1 MANGFEAST
10 LSNLA
15 SYIDATLSPTASV
28 RRNAEAF
35 LQSNEKGPGFSLLL
49 VELVSNSSFQF
60 FTRQAAAVY
69 LKNYVKRCWEDVD
82 ETEREKLKRTL
93 TDNILY
99 LPVQLRKLLTET
111 VSVIADSDFP
121 SNWEYLLPELC
132 SKLEQTVNS
141 FSQDHSSWSTCEGIL
156 EVVDALVECYRHL
169 FRSDE
174 LLLELKYVLGQIQE
188 PLLKTFRLVSEN
200 YLTPEFVKEDSNS
213 THTLLEIVYRCCRI
227 FYSLCYQDLP
237 EYFEDHMEEWAGGF
251 LKILNISLSPASFSD
266 SEESGSS
273 LFDQV
278 QAETLDNITLC
289 AEKYEE
295 EFRPYLSQF
304 VSATWSLL
312 IRHGNSTKYDQV
324 VTAGMGLL
332 TIVSKSVDFGLFSD
346 PETLKQVCEYIII
359 PNVEL
364 REDDQDL
371 FEENPMEYIRQDM
384 EGSDAETRRRA
395 VCELVRGLCTH
406 YENAITDIFSNYVYN
421 MLQEYAKDPM
431 NKWKGKDA
439 AIYLVTAIGWKGGTE
454 RVGATVVNQL
464 VDLGHFYK
472 NHIIPELESA
482 STQPNNIRFPILTC
496 DSIKFATSF
505 RNQIPAELLPITLNF
520 MSELLN
526 STIPVVHTYSCI
538 SIEKILALQ
547 DNGTWKVKKD
557 DVSKLIPCLVHRL
570 ISFLMNVSSQNE
582 YTAKCLMRVIIFFGP
597 DVAPFLE
604 TLLDGIVKTL
614 EMISQNPGNP
624 NFIHY
629 CFECIAGLT
638 RYLCSKNPSSY
649 LPILE
654 TKLFPFFQSVLT
666 ADIAE
671 FVPYIFQILA
681 QLAELHGEYEEL
693 SASYQSL
700 LPVLFTPSLWNR
712 SGYIPGMVRLLQAFV
727 RKSMNQ
733 IIANNQLTPI
743 LGVFQNLVASKVHDY
758 YGMSLI
764 ESIVETCDLSQL
776 EPYLPEIVQIM
787 LVRLQKGRTIRF
799 TRAFIVFLSFLSIK
813 FSSQM
818 VISLLN
824 RIQNGLFVQVFEHV
838 WLPGVVQEANSKER
852 KICATGL
859 ALYISCPSLIE
870 LPNLWISA
878 LSTVLSL
885 LEGYQENPT
894 VYTNQEIEESREYDI
909 QFSQLALVG
918 NRENIRLEKVPEPDQ
933 VLINNVT
940 EVVANNPTLKN
951 VIQSNLSDHLQQT
964 LASYLQ
970 KFGRSI

>member
-10 LSNLA
+10 LSTLA
-15 SYIDATLSPTASV
+15 SYIDATLSPNASV

-49 VELVSNSSFQF
+49 VELISNSNFQF

-69 LKNYVKRCWEDVD
+69 LKNYVKRSWEDVN
-82 ETEREKLKRTL
+82 EAEREKLKRSL
-93 TDNILY
+93 TDTLLC
-99 LPVQLRKLLTET
+99 LPVQLRKLLIET
-111 VSVIADSDFP
+111 MSVIADSDFP

-132 SKLEQTVNS
+132 FKLEQAIKS
-141 FSQDHSSWSTCEGIL
+141 FSQNRSSWSTCDGVL
-156 EVVDALVECYRHL
+156 EAVDALVECYRHL

-174 LLLELKYVLGQIQE
+174 LLLELKYVLGHIQE
-188 PLLKTFRLVSEN
+188 PLLKTFQLVSES
-200 YLTPEFVKEDSNS
+200 YLTPEFVKEDNEY
-213 THTLLEIVYRCCRI
+213 THTLLEVLYRCCRI

-237 EYFEDHMEEWAGGF
+237 EYFEDHMEEWARGF
-251 LKILNISLSPASFSD
+251 LKILNISLSSASSD
-266 SEESGSS
+266 TEDSDNS

-278 QAETLDNITLC
+278 QAETLDNITLY

-312 IRHGNSTKYDQV
+312 IRHGSSSKYDQV

-332 TIVSKSVDFGLFSD
+332 TIVSKSVDFGLFSEPD
-346 PETLKQVCEYIII
+346 TLKQVCEYIII

-395 VCELVRGLCTH
+395 VCELVKGLCTH
-406 YENAITDIFSNYVYN
+406 YENAITEIFSNYVYS
-421 MLQEYAKDPM
+421 MLQEYAKDPT

-454 RVGATVVNQL
+454 RIGATVVNQL
-464 VDLGHFYK
+464 VDLGQFYK
-472 NHIIPELESA
+472 SHIIPELENA
-482 STQPNNIRFPILTC
+482 SKQPSNIRFPILTC

-505 RNQIPAELLPITLNF
+505 RNQIPDNLLPLTLSFMTELLSSTL
-520 MSELLN
+520 
-526 STIPVVHTYSCI
+526 PVVHTYSCI
-538 SIEKILALQ
+538 SIEKILSLQ
-547 DNGTWKVKKD
+547 ENGVWKVKKHD
-557 DVSKLIPCLVHRL
+557 LSELISALVHRL
-570 ISFLMNVSSQNE
+570 MSLMMNVSSQNE
-582 YTAKCLMRVIIFFGP
+582 YTVKCLMRVIVFFGP
-597 DVAPFLE
+597 DMAPFLE
-604 TLLDGIVKTL
+604 TLLDGVVKTL

-629 CFECIAGLT
+629 CFECIAGLN
-638 RYLCSKNPSSY
+638 RYVCSENPSTS

-666 ADIAE
+666 SDIAE

-681 QLAELHGEYEEL
+681 QLAELHGEYDEL
-693 SASYQSL
+693 PSSYQSL

-712 SGYIPGMVRLLQAFV
+712 SGYIPGMVRLLQAFL
-727 RKSMNQ
+727 RKSINH
-733 IIANNQLTPI
+733 IVANNQLTPI
-743 LGVFQNLVASKVHDY
+743 LGIFQNLVASKVHDY

-764 ESIVETCDLSQL
+764 ETIVEACNPSQL
-776 EPYLPEIVQIM
+776 EPYLPEIIQIM

-799 TRAFIVFLSFLSIK
+799 TRAFIVFISFLSFK
-813 FSSQM
+813 YGSEL
-818 VISLLN
+818 VVSLLN
-824 RIQNGLFVQVFEHV
+824 RIQDGLFIQLFEHV
-838 WLPGVVQEANSKER
+838 WLPNVVQEANPKER

-859 ALYISCPSLIE
+859 ALYLSCTTLIE
-870 LPNLWISA
+870 LPNLWLSV

-894 VYTNQEIEESREYDI
+894 RGSNNEVDESREYDI

-918 NRENIRLEKVPEPDQ
+918 NRENIQISKVPEPDQ
-933 VLINNVT
+933 VLVNNFT
-940 EVVANNPTLKN
+940 EVVAKNEGLKG
-951 VIQSNLSDHLQQT
+951 VIQSSLSSHFQQS
-964 LASYLQ
+964 LASHLQ